1 DSGNRISYVEIYDA
15 SGRLMLTKKNITG
28 CIDVNELKPGQY
40 SIKLYSEDGVSQS
53 KFVKM

>member
-1 DSGNRISYVEIYDA
+1 MSYVEIYDA

-28 CIDVNELKPGQY
+28 FIDVNELKPGQY
-40 SIKLYSEDGVSQS
+40 NIKVYSEDGVSQS